1 MSTTPKKDMLSML
14 PAEIEQTLVGMGE
27 AKYRAKQLMLWL
39 HQKRAADFYSM
50 QNLSAPLREKLSKCC
65 FIPRLKELRRQTAQD
80 KTVKFLFE
88 LPDNNTVETVLMCHD
103 YGNSLCISSQVGCAM
118 GCTFCASTL
127 GGKVRNLS
135 AGEML
140 EQIYLTK
147 ELTTGPVDSIVLMG
161 IGEPLDNFENLLR
174 FLELVRLPEG
184 FGMSHRRIS
193 LSTCGL
199 ADRIDELA
207 RHRLQLTLS
216 VSLHAPD
223 NALRN
228 ELMPI
233 NRKFPIEVL
242 MGACRRYFEATG
254 RRISYEYALIDGVN
268 DSIAQADELTKLLK
282 GQNCHIN
289 LIPVNPIKERAMVRS
304 DKLRVHQFWQRLE
317 EHKLS
322 VTVRR
327 ELGGQID
334 AACGQLRQSQ
344 VKGE

>member
-1 MSTTPKKDMLSML
+1 MSTSSKKDILSML
-14 PAEIEQTLVGMGE
+14 PAEIEQILVGMGE
-27 AKYRAKQLMLWL
+27 ARYRAKQLLQWL
-39 HQKRAADFYSM
+39 HQKRTADFSPM
-50 QNLSAPLREKLSKCC
+50 QNLSAPLREKLSECC
-65 FIPRLKELRRQTAQD
+65 FIPRLKELHRQTAED
-80 KTVKFLFE
+80 RTVKFLFE
-88 LPDNNTVETVLMCHD
+88 LPDGNTVETVLMRHD

-147 ELTTGPVDSIVLMG
+147 ELTGGAVDSIVLMG

-174 FLELVRLPEG
+174 FLELVRLSEG
-184 FGMSHRRIS
+184 LGMSHRRIS

-233 NRKFPIEVL
+233 NRKFPIAVL

-254 RRISYEYALIDGVN
+254 RRISYEYALMDGVN
-268 DSIAQADELTKLLK
+268 DSLEQADALAMLLK
-282 GQNCHIN
+282 GQNCHVN
-289 LIPVNPIKERAMVRS
+289 LIPVNPVKERAIARS
-304 DKLRVHQFWQRLE
+304 GRQQVQKFFRRLE
-317 EHKLS
+317 EHNIS

-334 AACGQLRQSQ
+334 AACGQLRQIQ
-344 VKGE
+344 AKGE